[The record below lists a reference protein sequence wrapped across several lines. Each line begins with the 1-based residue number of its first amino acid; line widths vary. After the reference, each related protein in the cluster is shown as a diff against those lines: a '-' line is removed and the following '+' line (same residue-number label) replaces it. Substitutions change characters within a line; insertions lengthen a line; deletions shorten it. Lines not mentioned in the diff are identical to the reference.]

1 MTYIKAKQKNFKND
15 PDGKGP
21 MTKTHLANPM

>member
-15 PDGKGP
+15 LDGKGP
-21 MTKTHLANPM
+21 MTKRPLPNPM